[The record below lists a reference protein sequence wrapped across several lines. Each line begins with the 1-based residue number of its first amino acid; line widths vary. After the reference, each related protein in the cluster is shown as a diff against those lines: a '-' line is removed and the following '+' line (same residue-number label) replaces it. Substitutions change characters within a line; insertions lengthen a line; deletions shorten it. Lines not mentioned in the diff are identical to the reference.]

1 MVNALFA
8 ALGRGSVRF
17 RWLIVVVWILGTGFA
32 VHALPKLSSEI
43 NNNNSAFLPTS
54 APSNQAA
61 VLAEPLIGSVNQ
73 APVDIV
79 AVTSGRQLSAADRS
93 ALSALAAKLGRVP
106 TVHRVEFLGAS
117 PDGRAQDDLV
127 LSSVQI
133 MDIPGSKAL
142 VNNLTGAI
150 AQANLPSDLS
160 VHVAGNLATNVA
172 EQQQSAQQGKKTQ
185 EFSLLFIIVLLLVI
199 FRSVLAPI
207 VTLLPAAIVLQLAG
221 AVIGGLG
228 SVGLK
233 ISSIT
238 QLLLIVLILGAG
250 TDYGLFLV
258 FRVREQMQRGLS
270 PHEAVEVSVLRVGES
285 IAASAATVI
294 VALLTLLLAS
304 FGIYH
309 DLGAPLAI
317 GVAVMLL
324 AGLTLLPA
332 LLAIFGR
339 ALFWPSKLYER
350 PNYRG
355 LWGTIAGRLVR
366 RPVLALIIGLVVF
379 GGLAA
384 ATTGYKPGGFGGALT
399 APAGTDAAAGNA
411 ALTAHFPQASENPTT
426 VVMRFSTS
434 VWTDPGVLARATT
447 GLRESGP
454 FTTLLGPLDPAG
466 ASLSPH
472 GLEVLHADLGPAAD
486 LPATPI
492 AGTDVPLAT
501 YDTYRATARYV
512 SSDGL
517 TVQWA
522 AGLKAG
528 DPGTTRAIDAVPAIR
543 HAVAAVGE
551 RVGASATGVAGQAP
565 ALADVSAISDSDLRK
580 IVPIAVLAIGL
591 VLALVLRSLVAPL
604 YLLAS
609 VVLSYLASLGLAV
622 IVFID
627 IAGQGGLT
635 FILPFLMFIF
645 LLALG
650 EDYNILVMSRI
661 REEAAKRP
669 LRQAV
674 VEAIGASGT
683 TVTSAGLVLAG
694 TFTVFAVAGS
704 SGPGGSQIRAI
715 GFGLAVGVLL
725 DTFIVRT
732 ILVPATV
739 TLLGRWNWWP
749 AQMGRREAP
758 ALPVTADPPP
768 A

>member
-8 ALGRGSVRF
+8 ALGRGTVRF

-32 VHALPKLSSEI
+32 VHSLPTLSSQI
-43 NNNNSAFLPTS
+43 DNNNSAFLPAS

-61 VLAEPLIGSVNQ
+61 VLAEPLIGSINQ

-79 AVTSGRQLSAADRS
+79 AVTSAPRFSAADR
-93 ALSALAAKLGRVP
+93 AAIARVAARLRGVP
-106 TVHRVEFLGAS
+106 TVHKVEFLGTA
-117 PDGRAQDDLV
+117 PDQRAQLELV
-127 LSSVQI
+127 LSSVSI
-133 MDIPGSKAL
+133 MDVTKSKTL
-142 VNNLTGAI
+142 IGDIGQAI
-150 AQANLPSDLS
+150 TQSKVPSDLS
-160 VHVAGNLATNVA
+160 VHVAGVLATNVA
-172 EQQQSAQQGKKTQ
+172 NQQQSVQQGKKTQ
-185 EFSLLFIIVLLLVI
+185 EFSLLFIIILLLVI
-199 FRSVLAPI
+199 FRSILAPL
-207 VTLLPAAIVLQLAG
+207 VTLLPAAVVLQLSG
-221 AVIGGLG
+221 ALIGGLG

-238 QLLLIVLILGAG
+238 QLLLIVLVLGAG

-258 FRVREQMQRGLS
+258 FRVREQMQKGLS
-270 PHEAVEVSVLRVGES
+270 PHEAVEVAVLRVGES

-294 VALLTLLLAS
+294 VALLTLSLAS
-304 FGIYH
+304 FGLYH

-317 GVAVMLL
+317 GIAVMLL

-350 PNYRG
+350 RDYRG

-366 RPVLALIIGLVVF
+366 RPVLALVIGLVVF

-384 ATTGYKPGGFGGALT
+384 AVTGYKPAGFGGALS
-399 APAGTDAAAGNA
+399 APAGTDAAKGNA
-411 ALTAHFPQASENPTT
+411 ALAAHFPQASENPTN
-426 VVMRFSTS
+426 VVLRFETS
-434 VWTDPGVLARATT
+434 VWTDPGVLARTT
-447 GLRESGP
+447 AALRRTGQ

-466 ASLSPH
+466 AALSPA
-472 GLEVLHADLGPAAD
+472 GLEVLHAELGPAVD

-512 SSDGL
+512 STDGR
-517 TVQWA
+517 TVQWE
-522 AGLKAG
+522 AGLTAG
-528 DPGTTRAIDAVPAIR
+528 DPSTTKAIDAVPTIR
-543 HAVAAVGE
+543 AAVADVAHQ
-551 RVGASATGVAGQAP
+551 VGATAAGIAGQAP
-565 ALADVSAISDSDLRK
+565 GSADVSAVSDGDLRK

-622 IVFID
+622 LVFID
-627 IAGQGGLT
+627 IAGQGGVT

-669 LRQAV
+669 LAEAV
-674 VEAIGASGT
+674 VEAVGASGS

-694 TFTVFAVAGS
+694 TFTVFALAAS
-704 SGPGGSQIRAI
+704 SGPGSSQIRAV

-725 DTFIVRT
+725 DTFVVRT

-749 AQMGRREAP
+749 ARMGRRSAVPASAP
-758 ALPVTADPPP
+758 GDPPR

>member
-8 ALGRGSVRF
+8 ALGRGAVRF
-17 RWLIVVVWILGTGFA
+17 RWVIVVVWIFGTGFA
-32 VHALPKLSSEI
+32 VHSLPTLSSQI
-43 NNNNSAFLPTS
+43 DNNNSAFLPS
-54 APSNQAA
+54 NAPSNQAA

-73 APVDIV
+73 APIDVV
-79 AVTSGRQLSAADRS
+79 AVTSGPRFSASDEA
-93 ALSALAAKLGRVP
+93 ALTRLAAKLRGVP
-106 TVHRVEFLGAS
+106 TVRNVEFLGTS
-117 PDGRAQDDLV
+117 PDGRAQLELV
-127 LSSVQI
+127 VSSVQI
-133 MDIPGSKAL
+133 MDVTGSKT
-142 VNNLTGAI
+142 LTDDLAQAI
-150 AQANLPSDLS
+150 AHSSVPSDLTI
-160 VHVAGNLATNVA
+160 HLAGVLATNVA
-172 EQQQSAQQGKKTQ
+172 NQQQSVQEGKKTQ
-185 EFSLLFIIVLLLVI
+185 ELSLLFIVLLLLVI
-199 FRSVLAPI
+199 FRSVLAPL
-207 VTLLPAAIVLQLAG
+207 VTLLPAAIVLQLSG
-221 AVIGGLG
+221 ALIGGLG
-228 SVGLK
+228 SLGLK

-270 PHEAVEVSVLRVGES
+270 PHAAVESAVLRVGES

-317 GVAVMLL
+317 GIAVMLL

-350 PNYRG
+350 QNYRG
-355 LWGTIAGRLVR
+355 LWGTVAGRLVR
-366 RPVLALIIGLVVF
+366 RPVLALLVGLTVF
-379 GGLAA
+379 GGLAV

-399 APAGTDAAAGNA
+399 APAGTDAAKGNA
-411 ALTAHFPQASENPTT
+411 ALKAHFPQASENPTN
-426 VVMRFSTS
+426 VVMRFPTS
-434 VWTDPGVLARATT
+434 VWSDPQVLTKATAD
-447 GLRESGP
+447 LRSSGQ

-466 ASLSPH
+466 ASVSPSA
-472 GLEVLHADLGPAAD
+472 LRSLHNQLGPAVD
-486 LPATPI
+486 LPTTPG
-492 AGTDVPLAT
+492 AGSTVSLAT
-501 YDTYRATARYV
+501 YDLYRATARYV
-512 SSDGL
+512 STDGR
-517 TVQWA
+517 TVQWE
-522 AGLKAG
+522 AGLRAG
-528 DPGTTRAIDAVPAIR
+528 DPSTTKAIDAVPAIR
-543 HAVAAVGE
+543 AAVAVVAH
-551 RVGASATGVAGQAP
+551 RVGASAFGIAGQAP
-565 ALADVSAISDSDLRK
+565 ALADVSSVSDGDLRK
-580 IVPIAVLAIGL
+580 IVPVAVLAIGL

-622 IVFID
+622 LVFID
-627 IAGQGGLT
+627 IGGEGGVT

-669 LRQAV
+669 LREAV
-674 VEAIGASGT
+674 VEAVGASGS

-704 SGPGGSQIRAI
+704 AGPGGSQIRAI

-725 DTFIVRT
+725 DTFVVRT

-749 AQMGRREAP
+749 ARMGRAP
-758 ALPVTADPPP
+758 ADPVPAIPTPPR

>member
-1 MVNALFA
+1 MVNTLFA
-8 ALGRGSVRF
+8 ALGRGTVRY
-17 RWLIVVVWILGTGFA
+17 RWIIVVVWVLGTVVA
-32 VHALPKLSSEI
+32 VRALPSLSSQVD
-43 NNNNSAFLPTS
+43 NNNSAFLPAN

-61 VLAEPLIGSVNQ
+61 ILAEPLIGSINQ
-73 APVDIV
+73 APVQVVATTSGARFSRSDQA
-79 AVTSGRQLSAADRS
+79 AVTRVATELRH
-93 ALSALAAKLGRVP
+93 VP
-106 TVHRVEFLGAS
+106 TVNKVEFLGTA
-117 PDGRAQDDLV
+117 PDQRAQLELV
-127 LSSVQI
+127 LSSVEF
-133 MDIPGSKAL
+133 MDITGSKTL
-142 VNNLTGAI
+142 IDNLSRAI
-150 AQANLPSDLS
+150 AVANVPRDL
-160 VHVAGNLATNVA
+160 HINLAGVLATNVA
-172 EQQQSAQQGKKTQ
+172 NQQQSVREGKQTQ
-185 EFSLLFIIVLLLVI
+185 DLSLLFIILLLLVI
-199 FRSVLAPI
+199 FRSVLAPL

-221 AVIGGLG
+221 ALIGGLG

-258 FRVREQMQRGLS
+258 FRVREQMQRGQA
-270 PHEAVEVSVLRVGES
+270 PHEAVAAAVLRVGES
-285 IAASAATVI
+285 ITASAATVI

-317 GVAVMLL
+317 GIFVMLL

-350 PNYRG
+350 QNYRG
-355 LWGTIAGRLVR
+355 LWGGVAGRLVR
-366 RPVLALIIGLVVF
+366 RPAVALLV
-379 GGLAA
+379 GLAA
-384 ATTGYKPGGFGGALT
+384 AVTGYKPGGFGGALT
-399 APAGTDAAAGNA
+399 APAGSDAAKGNA
-411 ALTAHFPQASENPTT
+411 ALVVHFPQASENPTN
-426 VVMRFSTS
+426 VVFRFPTS
-434 VWTDPGVLARATT
+434 VWSDPQLLSRATA
-447 GLRESGP
+447 GLRRSGQ

-466 ASLSPH
+466 VALSPAE
-472 GLEVLHADLGPAAD
+472 LQTLHQELGPALD
-486 LPATPI
+486 LPATPP
-492 AGTDVPLAT
+492 AGTAASSVT
-501 YDTYRATARYV
+501 YDAYRATARYV
-512 SSDGL
+512 STDGR
-517 TVQWA
+517 TVQWE
-522 AGLKAG
+522 AGLRAG
-528 DPGTTRAIDAVPAIR
+528 DPSTTKAISAVPAVR
-543 HAVAAVGE
+543 AAVTAVAQ
-551 RVGASATGVAGQAP
+551 RVQASASGVAGQAP
-565 ALADVSAISDSDLRK
+565 ALADVSSISDGDLRK

-622 IVFID
+622 LVFID
-627 IAGQGGLT
+627 IGGEGGVT

-669 LRQAV
+669 LREAV
-674 VEAIGASGT
+674 VEAVGASGS

-694 TFTVFAVAGS
+694 TFTVFALAGS
-704 SGPGGSQIRAI
+704 AGPGGSQIEAI

-725 DTFIVRT
+725 DTFVVRT

-749 AQMGRREAP
+749 ARMGRA
-758 ALPVTADPPP
+758 AADLVPVIGEPPP

>member
-1 MVNALFA
+1 MVNTLFA

-17 RWLIVVVWILGTGFA
+17 RWLIVVVWILGTGFS
-32 VHALPKLSSEI
+32 VHSLPKLSSEI
-43 NNNNSAFLPTS
+43 NNNNSAFLPNS

-61 VLAEPLIGSVNQ
+61 VLAEPLIGSINQ
-73 APVDIV
+73 APIDVV
-79 AVTSGRQLSAADRS
+79 AVTSAPRLSAADTA
-93 ALSALAAKLGRVP
+93 ALTRVAAKLRGVP
-106 TVHRVEFLGAS
+106 TVHKVEYLGTA
-117 PDGRAQDDLV
+117 PDGRAQLELV

-133 MDIPGSKAL
+133 MDVTGSKTL
-142 VNNLTGAI
+142 VDNVTRAI
-150 AQANLPSDLS
+150 AQSDVPSDLS
-160 VHVAGNLATNVA
+160 IHVAGVLATNVA
-172 EQQQSAQQGKKTQ
+172 EQQQSVQQGKKIQ
-185 EFSLLFIIVLLLVI
+185 EFSLLFIILLLLVI
-199 FRSVLAPI
+199 FRSVLAPFI
-207 VTLLPAAIVLQLAG
+207 TLLPAAIVLQLSG
-221 AVIGGLG
+221 ALIGELG

-270 PHEAVEVSVLRVGES
+270 PHEAVAVSVLRVGES

-317 GVAVMLL
+317 GIAVMLL

-350 PNYRG
+350 ENYRG
-355 LWGTIAGRLVR
+355 LWGTVAGRLVR
-366 RPVLALIIGLVVF
+366 RPGLALAVGLVVF
-379 GGLAA
+379 GGLAV
-384 ATTGYKPGGFGGALT
+384 ATTGYKPGGFGGNLT
-399 APAGTDAAAGNA
+399 APAGTDAAKGNA
-411 ALTAHFPQASENPTT
+411 ALASHFPQASENPTN
-426 VVMRFSTS
+426 VVFRFSTS
-434 VWTDPGVLARATT
+434 VWTDPQVLARTT
-447 GLRESGP
+447 ADLRRSGQ

-472 GLEVLHADLGPAAD
+472 QLEVLHADLGPAID
-486 LPATPI
+486 LPTTPVG
-492 AGTDVPLAT
+492 GTDVSLAD
-501 YDTYRATARYV
+501 YDTYRATGRFV
-512 SSDGL
+512 STDGR
-517 TVQWA
+517 TVQWE
-522 AGLKAG
+522 AGLRAG
-528 DPGTTRAIDAVPAIR
+528 DPSTTAAIHAVPAIR
-543 HAVAAVGE
+543 QAVAGVG
-551 RVGASATGVAGQAP
+551 RDVGASAVGVAGQAP
-565 ALADVSAISDSDLRK
+565 ALADVSSISDGDLRK
-580 IVPIAVLAIGL
+580 IVPVAVLAIGL

-622 IVFID
+622 LVFID
-627 IAGQGGLT
+627 IAGEGGVT

-669 LRQAV
+669 LREAV
-674 VEAIGASGT
+674 VEAVGASGS

-694 TFTVFAVAGS
+694 TFAVFAVAGG
-704 SGPGGSQIRAI
+704 SGPGGSQVRAI
-715 GFGLAVGVLL
+715 GFGLAVGILL
-725 DTFIVRT
+725 DTFVVRT

-749 AQMGRREAP
+749 APMGRRTAAAP
-758 ALPVTADPPP
+758 PVTAEPPR

>member
-8 ALGRGSVRF
+8 ALGRGAVRF
-17 RWLIVVVWILGTGFA
+17 RWVIVVVWIFGTGFA
-32 VHALPKLSSEI
+32 VHALPTLSSQI
-43 NNNNSAFLPTS
+43 NNNNSAFLPTG

-61 VLAEPLIGSVNQ
+61 VLAEPLIGSINQ

-79 AVTSGRQLSAADRS
+79 AVTSGGQLSTSDRAALTS
-93 ALSALAAKLGRVP
+93 LAAKLRGVP
-106 TVHRVEFLGAS
+106 TVKHVEYLGTS
-117 PDGRAQDDLV
+117 PDGRAQVELV
-127 LSSVQI
+127 TSSVQI
-133 MDIPGSKAL
+133 MDVTGSKTL
-142 VNNLTGAI
+142 VDDLTGAI
-150 AQANLPSDLS
+150 AAAHLPSALS
-160 VHVAGNLATNVA
+160 VHVAGQLATNVA
-172 EQQQSAQQGKKTQ
+172 EQQQSVQQGKRTQ
-185 EFSLLFIIVLLLVI
+185 EFSLLFIIILLLVI
-199 FRSVLAPI
+199 FRSVLAPL
-207 VTLLPAAIVLQLAG
+207 VTLLPAAIVLQLSG

-270 PHEAVEVSVLRVGES
+270 PHEAVETSVLRVGES
-285 IAASAATVI
+285 IAASAATVM

-317 GVAVMLL
+317 GIGIMLL

-350 PNYRG
+350 QNYRG
-355 LWGTIAGRLVR
+355 VWGRVAGRLVR
-366 RPVLALIIGLVVF
+366 RPVLALAIGLVVF

-384 ATTGYKPGGFGGALT
+384 ATTGYKPGGFGGNLT
-399 APAGTDAAAGNA
+399 APAGTDAAKGNA
-411 ALTAHFPQASENPTT
+411 ALTAYFPQASQNPTN
-426 VVMRFSTS
+426 VVMRFPTS
-434 VWTDPGVLARATT
+434 VWTDPAVLARTT
-447 GLRESGP
+447 ADLRQSGQ

-472 GLEVLHADLGPAAD
+472 ELEVLHADLGPAVD
-486 LPATPI
+486 LPTTPI
-492 AGTDVPLAT
+492 AGTSVPLAT

-512 SSDGL
+512 STDGF
-517 TVQWA
+517 TVQWE
-522 AGLKAG
+522 AGLRAG
-528 DPGTTRAIDAVPAIR
+528 DPGTTKAIDAVPAIR
-543 HAVAAVGE
+543 SAVATVGQ
-551 RVGASATGVAGQAP
+551 RVGASAVGVAGQAP
-565 ALADVSAISDSDLRK
+565 ALADVSSISDSDLHK
-580 IVPIAVLAIGL
+580 IIPVAVLAIGL

-622 IVFID
+622 IVFMD

-661 REEAAKRP
+661 REEASKRP
-669 LRQAV
+669 LREAV
-674 VEAIGASGT
+674 VEAVGASGT

-694 TFTVFAVAGS
+694 TFTVFAIAGS

-715 GFGLAVGVLL
+715 GFGLAVGILL
-725 DTFIVRT
+725 DTFVVRT

-749 AQMGRREAP
+749 AAMGRRTD
-758 ALPVTADPPP
+758 PVVAQPPP